1 MGNPL
6 PAHPDSRVLLFDLEV
21 EGGQSLT
28 QAEHAMA
35 LIRAWWPR
43 YQMEMRTFDGPQA
56 LTLAALMLL
65 LIYILFRK
73 EKNRQ

>member
-6 PAHPDSRVLLFDLEV
+6 PAHPDWYLLFPDVEI

-35 LIRAWWPR
+35 VIRAWWPH

-73 EKNRQ
+73 ERRQ